1 MGAPLL
7 QLEHITKSFPG
18 VVALEDV
25 SFDLYEG
32 EVHALVGENGAGKS
46 TLVKIISGVYQP
58 DSGVV
63 RLAAVER
70 AIRSPV
76 DARRLGIS
84 PVHQE
89 LALEPALSVAENIF
103 LGRQPTTF
111 GRFVDWRTMRQEARR
126 VLDDL
131 GIDLDPSK
139 TLATASI
146 AQRQMVAIARA
157 LSTDAKVL
165 LFDEPTSS
173 LTDTETQHLFSVIRD
188 LRSRGFGVIYISHRL
203 EEVQEISDRL
213 TVLRDGRHIATVD
226 TAATDLPSIIRMM
239 IGRDMTDMYPAHHAS
254 GDAPALEV
262 SGLSRPGVLQDISL
276 TVHKGEIV
284 GVAGLIGAGQ
294 AELALCLFGA
304 LSISEGSIAVDG
316 RIVKLKSPNDAV
328 RCGIALIPEDRKTQ
342 GLVTPFT
349 VERNISLASLKVLS
363 RLGLI
368 NFGSEGR
375 LAKRFIGQLAIRT
388 PGPGQVVSALSGG
401 NQQRV
406 VIAKWLA
413 TNPRV
418 LIVHE
423 PTRGIDVS
431 AKASIH
437 QLIVDLARERV
448 GILLISSDLPEV
460 VGMSDRIVVMHR
472 GRIAGSVSGS
482 SATQDSVMQ
491 LAAGQSVERR
501 SVNGFANA

>member
-1 MGAPLL
+1 MTAPLL
-7 QLEHITKSFPG
+7 ELEHITKAFPG
-18 VVALEDV
+18 VVALDDV
-25 SFDLYEG
+25 SFDLHEG

-58 DSGVV
+58 DRGVI
-63 RLAAVER
+63 RLAAIDRV
-70 AIRSPV
+70 IRSPV

-103 LGRQPTTF
+103 LGRQPRTF
-111 GRFVDWRTMRQEARR
+111 GRLVDWRAMRQEARR
-126 VLDDL
+126 VLDGL
-131 GIDLDPSK
+131 GIDLDPST
-139 TLATASI
+139 TLDKASI

-157 LSTDAKVL
+157 LSTDARVL

-188 LRSRGFGVIYISHRL
+188 LRTRGLGVIYISHRL
-203 EEVQEISDRL
+203 EEVQEITDRL

-226 TAATDLPSIIRMM
+226 TAATNLPAIIRMM
-239 IGRDMTDMYPAHHAS
+239 IGRDMTEMYPEHR
-254 GDAPALEV
+254 GGGGAPALEV
-262 SGLSRPGVLQDISL
+262 SGLSRRGVLQDISL

-304 LSISEGSIAVDG
+304 LSIGEGIIAVDG
-316 RIVKLKSPNDAV
+316 RTVKIKSPNDAV

-349 VERNISLASLKVLS
+349 VARNISLASLKFLS

-368 NFGSEGR
+368 NFAAEGH
-375 LAKRFIGQLAIRT
+375 LAERFIEQLAIRT
-388 PGPGQVVSALSGG
+388 PGPRQVVSALSGG

-413 TNPRV
+413 TSPRV

-437 QLIVDLARERV
+437 RLIVDLARAGV

-472 GRIAGSVSGS
+472 GRIAGSLSGS
-482 SATQDSVMQ
+482 LATQDSVMQ
-491 LAAGQSVERR
+491 LATGQLVEGR
-501 SVNGFANA
+501 SVNGFVNA

>member
-1 MGAPLL
+1 MIAPLL
-7 QLEHITKSFPG
+7 ELEHITKAFPG
-18 VVALEDV
+18 VVALDDV
-25 SFDLYEG
+25 SFDLNEG

-58 DSGVV
+58 DSGVI
-63 RLAAVER
+63 RLAGVARV
-70 AIRSPV
+70 IRSPV

-89 LALEPALSVAENIF
+89 VALEPALSVAENIF

-111 GRFVDWRTMRQEARR
+111 GGFVDWRAMRQRARGI
-126 VLDDL
+126 LNEL
-131 GIDLDPSK
+131 GIDLDPS
-139 TLATASI
+139 TALSSASI

-157 LSTDAKVL
+157 LSSDARVL

-173 LTDTETQHLFSVIRD
+173 LTDNETEHLFSVIRN
-188 LRSRGFGVIYISHRL
+188 LRSRSLGVIYISHRL
-203 EEVQEISDRL
+203 EEVQEISQRL
-213 TVLRDGRHIATVD
+213 TVLRDGRHIATVA
-226 TAATDLPSIIRMM
+226 TTATDVPSVIRMM
-239 IGRDMTDMYPAHHAS
+239 IGRDMTEMYPEHRGGS
-254 GDAPALEV
+254 GAPALEV
-262 SGLSRPGVLQDISL
+262 HGLSRPGVLRDISL
-276 TVHKGEIV
+276 TVMKGEIV

-304 LSISEGSIAVDG
+304 LPIGEGSIAVDG
-316 RIVKLKSPNDAV
+316 RIVGIKSPNDAV
-328 RCGIALIPEDRKTQ
+328 RCGIALVPEDRKTQ

-349 VERNISLASLKVLS
+349 VARNISLASLSALS
-363 RLGLI
+363 RFGLVDS
-368 NFGSEGR
+368 GSETA
-375 LAKRFIGQLAIRT
+375 LADRFIEQLAIRT
-388 PGPGQVVSALSGG
+388 PGPYQVVSALSGG

-413 TNPRV
+413 TGPRV

-437 QLIVDLARERV
+437 QLLVDLATEGV

-460 VGMSDRIVVMHR
+460 VGMSDRVVVMHR
-472 GRIAGSVSGS
+472 GRIAGELSGAS
-482 SATQDSVMQ
+482 LTQDAVMH
-491 LAAGQSVERR
+491 LATGQSVET
-501 SVNGFANA
+501 SASGGFANA